1 MMYYTVV
8 ETSYAKCLPIF
19 QIDGSLCWLSLH
31 PKTFTALQAKTEVLN
46 NLKPNEKA
54 NLFPLKEPIDESVYP
69 IKKLAQIIDD
79 PIQNASL
86 AQTIKVNYTLLSP
99 SMSDTTRKVW
109 DYLRSDTQVGKT
121 TTYGDIA
128 KDLGMAQGPRAVARA
143 CAVNK
148 VAVVIPCHR
157 VLTKDGGYS
166 GYRWGVDFKQELL
179 RREGAVIQHA

>member
-1 MMYYTVV
+1 MYYTVF
-8 ETSYAKCLPIF
+8 ETSYATCLAIF

-31 PKTFTALQAKTEVLN
+31 PKTLTALEVRSEVLN
-46 NLKPNEKA
+46 SLKPNEKA
-54 NLFPLKEPIDESVYP
+54 NLFPLKTPIDECTYP
-69 IKKLAQIIDD
+69 IKKLVRIIED
-79 PIQNASL
+79 PVQNASL

-99 SMSDTTRKVW
+99 TMSDTTRKVW
-109 DYLRSDTQVGKT
+109 DYLRSDTQVGGT

-179 RREGAVIQHA
+179 KREGAVVQNA